1 MIKDNQKSLNH
12 VQVLLDAV
20 VTAVAY
26 ILAWFIIVSGK
37 VVPLRGATLEPGP
50 YFLALIFIVPVYLI
64 LNGCFHLYVPKRI
77 QGRRV
82 EFANI
87 CKANVIG
94 LMLFTLILFGG
105 RSFIV
110 HLGYFSTRML
120 LVFFVLNILLLAGER
135 LAIRLFLRSLR
146 TNGYNQKHVLLI
158 GYSRAAEGF
167 IDRVTLNPE
176 WGYHIQGILD
186 DHKKAGYVYKKVQV
200 LGPISHLETFLAA
213 NTLDEIV
220 ITLSIGEY
228 ANLEQIVAACE
239 KSGVHTKF
247 IPDYN
252 NIIPTIPYMEDLQGL
267 PVIHIRHV
275 PLTSVFNATIKR
287 MVDICGA
294 LFGIILFSPLM
305 LLTAALIKLTSPGPI
320 IYSQER
326 IGLHNRPFK
335 MFKFRSMEV
344 QDPNKEK
351 NQWTTPHDP
360 RVTPVG
366 RFIRK
371 TSIDEMP
378 QFFNI
383 LIGDMSLVGPR
394 PERPLFVEKF
404 KEEIPRYMI
413 KHQVRPGLTGWAQV
427 NGYRGDTSITKRIE
441 HDLYYIEKN
450 SETYYHRVIDSYLED
465 VLRLARWGRFSVLGH
480 LTLPL
485 RYMNENL
492 GEQMTFDGHY
502 DQCREIFRALI
513 ESGCGIECNT
523 NRGNVPLPDAPLLKL
538 YRETGGEI
546 ITIGS
551 DAHSAEYVGCCVRE
565 TQALLRTCG
574 FRYFCTFEGGK
585 PTFRKL

>member
-1 MIKDNQKSLNH
+1 
-12 VQVLLDAV
+12 
-20 VTAVAY
+20 
-26 ILAWFIIVSGK
+26 
-37 VVPLRGATLEPGP
+37 
-50 YFLALIFIVPVYLI
+50 
-64 LNGCFHLYVPKRI
+64 
-77 QGRRV
+77 
-82 EFANI
+82 
-87 CKANVIG
+87 
-94 LMLFTLILFGG
+94 
-105 RSFIV
+105 
-110 HLGYFSTRML
+110 ML
-120 LVFFVLNILLLAGER
+120 LVFFALNILLLAGER

-146 TNGYNQKHVLLI
+146 TNGYNQKHVLMI

-167 IDRVTLNPE
+167 IDRVSLNPE

-186 DHKKAGYVYKKVQV
+186 DHKDPGYVYKKIPV
-200 LGPISHLETFLAA
+200 LGPISDLETFLAA

-267 PVIHIRHV
+267 PVINIRHV
-275 PLTSVFNATIKR
+275 PLTNVFNATVKR
-287 MVDICGA
+287 CVDIFGA
-294 LFGIILFSPLM
+294 LFGITLFSPLM
-305 LLTAALIKLTSPGPI
+305 LITAALIKITSPGPV

-351 NQWTTPHDP
+351 KQWTTPHDP

-394 PERPLFVEKF
+394 PERPQYVEKF

-413 KHQVRPGLTGWAQV
+413 KHQVRPGLTGWAQI
-427 NGYRGDTSITKRIE
+427 NGYRGDTSIRKRIE
-441 HDLYYIEKN
+441 YDIYYIENWSIGLDIKIIFLTFFKGFINKN
-450 SETYYHRVIDSYLED
+450 AY
-465 VLRLARWGRFSVLGH
+465 
-480 LTLPL
+480 
-485 RYMNENL
+485 
-492 GEQMTFDGHY
+492 
-502 DQCREIFRALI
+502 
-513 ESGCGIECNT
+513 
-523 NRGNVPLPDAPLLKL
+523 
-538 YRETGGEI
+538 
-546 ITIGS
+546 
-551 DAHSAEYVGCCVRE
+551 
-565 TQALLRTCG
+565 
-574 FRYFCTFEGGK
+574 
-585 PTFRKL
+585 